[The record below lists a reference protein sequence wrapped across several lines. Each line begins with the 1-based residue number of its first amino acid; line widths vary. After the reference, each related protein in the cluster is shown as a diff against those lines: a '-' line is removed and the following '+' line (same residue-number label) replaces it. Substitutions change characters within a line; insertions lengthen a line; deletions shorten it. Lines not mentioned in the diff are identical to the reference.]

1 MTSREQTTHSCF
13 LSQLSHLAN
22 NGKTKCYTRK
32 HPNTQKI
39 RFKMQVFTITFVLIV
54 ISRSFVACNQEEE
67 SIPQIDFLSID
78 RSNYVDPHDML
89 NYDRRKG
96 NPDETVV
103 EKTDLDEI
111 LVHNDLENLSL
122 IEEEK
127 EVSDQMISSVKAS
140 KLKQEHTPDVNQA
153 VNCLCLNN
161 SSLEREKPFLG
172 RFVTIL
178 SRTLQLKVDY
188 FLWFNNKF
196 ISESVSFGQD
206 KHIEDGDV
214 LHIPLLAAITKRT
227 QFVLSEIVKEGGE
240 IELKNLA
247 DLDEVLSNLFIV
259 SSKLDSSLNLNI
271 LETILNNNIFHPK
284 V

>member
-54 ISRSFVACNQEEE
+54 ISRSFVACNQEDE

-103 EKTDLDEI
+103 EKTDLADGI
-111 LVHNDLENLSL
+111 LVHNDLENISL

-127 EVSDQMISSVKAS
+127 EVSEQVISSVKAS
-140 KLKQEHTPDVNQA
+140 KLEQEHTTDVNQA

-188 FLWFNNKF
+188 FFL
-196 ISESVSFGQD
+196 V
-206 KHIEDGDV
+206 
-214 LHIPLLAAITKRT
+214 
-227 QFVLSEIVKEGGE
+227 
-240 IELKNLA
+240 
-247 DLDEVLSNLFIV
+247 
-259 SSKLDSSLNLNI
+259 
-271 LETILNNNIFHPK
+271 
-284 V
+284 

>member
-54 ISRSFVACNQEEE
+54 ISRSFVACNQEDE

>member
-1 MTSREQTTHSCF
+1 
-13 LSQLSHLAN
+13 
-22 NGKTKCYTRK
+22 
-32 HPNTQKI
+32 
-39 RFKMQVFTITFVLIV
+39 
-54 ISRSFVACNQEEE
+54 
-67 SIPQIDFLSID
+67 
-78 RSNYVDPHDML
+78 ML

-188 FLWFNNKF
+188 FFL
-196 ISESVSFGQD
+196 V
-206 KHIEDGDV
+206 
-214 LHIPLLAAITKRT
+214 
-227 QFVLSEIVKEGGE
+227 
-240 IELKNLA
+240 
-247 DLDEVLSNLFIV
+247 
-259 SSKLDSSLNLNI
+259 
-271 LETILNNNIFHPK
+271 
-284 V
+284 

>member
-1 MTSREQTTHSCF
+1 
-13 LSQLSHLAN
+13 
-22 NGKTKCYTRK
+22 
-32 HPNTQKI
+32 
-39 RFKMQVFTITFVLIV
+39 MQVFTITFILIV

-78 RSNYVDPHDML
+78 RSYYVDPHDML

-188 FLWFNNKF
+188 FLWLNNKF